1 MNQRIH
7 SLKFRFLVA
16 LNKTNLSDNS
26 MILLIRKQNQRIKKT
41 FVGMTVHDTPSLTLP
56 FLCGQYDERS
66 PQCFLGSQNLAHIC
80 YKKNRTTVKINSH
93 HFLHYK

>member
-1 MNQRIH
+1 
-7 SLKFRFLVA
+7 
-16 LNKTNLSDNS
+16 
-26 MILLIRKQNQRIKKT
+26 MILLILKQNQRIKKI
-41 FVGMTVHDTPSLTLP
+41 FVGVTVHDTLTLP

-66 PQCFLGSQNLAHIC
+66 PQCFVGSHNLAHIC